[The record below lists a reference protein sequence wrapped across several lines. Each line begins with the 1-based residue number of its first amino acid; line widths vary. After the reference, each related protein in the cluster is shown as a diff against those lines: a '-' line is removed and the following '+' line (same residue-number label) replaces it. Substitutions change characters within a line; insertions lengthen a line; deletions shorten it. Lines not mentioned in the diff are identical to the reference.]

1 MDIKINSKLL
11 LFVIAGLIMSSY
23 YTNDIFAE
31 EKNSVGQIKWL
42 ETRYSSTGT
51 AVVQLVDP
59 DMDLNPEKVDNF
71 DVDVWSDTDFAGI
84 DLTMTETGG
93 ATGIFELI

>member
-1 MDIKINSKLL
+1 MDVKMNSKLL
-11 LFVIAGLIMSSY
+11 LFVIAGFIVSSY
-23 YTNDIFAE
+23 YANDIFAE
-31 EKNSVGQIKWL
+31 KINSVGQIKWL
-42 ETRYSSTGT
+42 EISYSPTGT

-84 DLTMTETGG
+84 DLTMTETR
-93 ATGIFELI
+93 AQT